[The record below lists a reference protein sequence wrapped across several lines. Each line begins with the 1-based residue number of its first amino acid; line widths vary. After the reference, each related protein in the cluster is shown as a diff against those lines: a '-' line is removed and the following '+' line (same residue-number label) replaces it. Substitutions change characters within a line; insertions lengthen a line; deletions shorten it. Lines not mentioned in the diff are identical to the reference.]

1 MPKIVKEVKSE
12 TTSNTAPSTSSVI
25 PPPPESAA
33 QTVEKNPPKALST
46 ASAAAPPATD
56 PPPIVDSHRKL
67 QLIKSIQE
75 FQDLVNNTSTE
86 LVQTIRPNPVSK
98 KPINIPICDIRED
111 EEYNNKT
118 VTNYHLPVS
127 YVKYVKNIS
136 DENDLTVDYN
146 VDTEDEV
153 RSIHY
158 NEYIL

>member
-12 TTSNTAPSTSSVI
+12 TNSNTAPSTSSVI
-25 PPPPESAA
+25 PPPTESVA
-33 QTVEKNPPKALST
+33 QAVEKNPPKALST
-46 ASAAAPPATD
+46 ASAAPPTD
-56 PPPIVDSHRKL
+56 PPPIVDSHKKL

-86 LVQTIRPNPVSK
+86 LVQTIRPSLVSK

-111 EEYNNKT
+111 EEYSNKT

-158 NEYIL
+158 N